1 VTQYGARERPVYL
14 PAGSRWTNAWTG
26 EETAGGQAVA
36 VAAPLERIPL
46 FLRDGADLPI
56 RPPAGEPTP

>member
-1 VTQYGARERPVYL
+1 
-14 PAGSRWTNAWTG
+14 
-26 EETAGGQAVA
+26 VA

-56 RPPAGEPTP
+56 RPPAGEPRQS